1 MTIKSDQMCFGLT
14 EELDRESFAC
24 FLQLAGEKKFAEV
37 LSKRVSDKEILDF
50 VDAFTD
56 LLRRHLNE
64 TEYHTLF
71 LKDTS
76 HDHHPPGEKK

>member
-1 MTIKSDQMCFGLT
+1 MCFGLT

-24 FLQLAGEKKFAEV
+24 FLQLAGEKKFAET
-37 LSKRVSDKEILDF
+37 LSQRASCQEINDF
-50 VDAFTD
+50 VDTFTG
-56 LLRRHLNE
+56 LLRRHLSE

-76 HDHHPPGEKK
+76 HDNHPPSVKK